1 MGDAIDPFHLA
12 NGFEAVIGPGYE
24 CQERSPNR
32 GPREVW
38 TLELLFRVPRK
49 APKAAVTNGGIWV
62 QFFAFFLVGESLE
75 YHSEKFPP

>member
-1 MGDAIDPFHLA
+1 MRTIFVGLRLARGDAIDPFHLA

-38 TLELLFRVPRK
+38 TLELFPCHGKRQKRPSRMVASGCNFLH
-49 APKAAVTNGGIWV
+49 
-62 QFFAFFLVGESLE
+62 FF
-75 YHSEKFPP
+75 